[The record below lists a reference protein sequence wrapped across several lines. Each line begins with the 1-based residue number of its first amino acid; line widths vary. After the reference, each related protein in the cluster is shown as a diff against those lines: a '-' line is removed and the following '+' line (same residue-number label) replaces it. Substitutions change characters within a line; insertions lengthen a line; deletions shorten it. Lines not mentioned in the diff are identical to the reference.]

1 MVVLEPRRRV
11 SALVDYFMGI
21 VDRVA
26 DKETRGRVYAGVSGF
41 AKESPLLAVRVRP
54 QRTYY

>member
-11 SALVDYFMGI
+11 SALVDYFMRI

-26 DKETRGRVYAGVSGF
+26 DGETRGRVYAGVSGF
-41 AKESPLLAVRVRP
+41 AKESPLLAV
-54 QRTYY
+54 